1 MFAKITTG
9 SMAAG
14 LINYMDNVK
23 EKDARILIAK
33 GLCTAS
39 HEAICASF
47 EIQASRNHTVTDK
60 MLHIALAFSGN
71 DGHRTKSD
79 EFMTA
84 FALDYLKRM
93 GWDRTQLII
102 IRHDDH
108 DYDHIHMALNIIDDD
123 GKPLDMKFYKTR
135 SQRTCYKMTKEYGL
149 YFAKG
154 KKNVNRSALKGKD
167 KLKYEIADAAMP
179 LLGKCKS
186 LVEFREALVR
196 KGITTTIVPTRDGR
210 GLGIVYTI
218 SDKKFSIGGAKCD
231 QSLKFSA
238 LEQVMDVSNDEDV
251 QMFRG
256 GQYVR
261 PEEGKLTERLSDG
274 KTFEPDY
281 GDDFSNNGN
290 IIELSYEDFVRER
303 EKNMEETIFN
313 PEDAFD
319 MNLRTSNSHQEE
331 SNVASDIAAAAVE
344 LAVGGTQIAPPS
356 GGGGGNDDEWW
367 ERERQRA
374 KQEEAQSQPKTRRGR
389 R

>member
-9 SMAAG
+9 NVAAG

-33 GLCTAS
+33 GLCAAS
-39 HEAICASF
+39 HDAICASF
-47 EIQASRNHTVTDK
+47 EIQASRSHTISEK
-60 MLHIALAFSGN
+60 MLHISLAFSAN
-71 DGHRTKSD
+71 DSHRTKSD

-93 GWDRTQLII
+93 GWDKTQFII

-108 DYDHIHMALNIIDDD
+108 DYDHIHMALNVIGDD
-123 GKPLDMKFYKTR
+123 GKPLDTKFYKTR

-149 YFAKG
+149 YFAKD
-154 KKNVNRSALKGKD
+154 KKCVNRSALKGKD
-167 KLKYEIADAAMP
+167 KLKYEIADTAMA

-186 LVEFREALVR
+186 LAEFREALAQ
-196 KGITTTIVPTRDGR
+196 KGITTTIVPTRDGK
-210 GLGIVYTI
+210 GLGIIYTI
-218 SDKKFSIGGAKCD
+218 SDKKFSISGAKCD

-238 LEQVMDVSNDEDV
+238 LEMVLDVSNDEDV
-251 QMFRG
+251 QMFREG
-256 GQYVR
+256 NYIR
-261 PEEGKLTERLSDG
+261 PMEGRLTERLSDSHAY
-274 KTFEPDY
+274 EPDY
-281 GDDFSNNGN
+281 GDDFTNN
-290 IIELSYEDFVRER
+290 ITELSYEDFAKQRE
-303 EKNMEETIFN
+303 ESWSN

-319 MNLRTSNSHQEE
+319 TTTPQEH
-331 SNVASDIAAAAVE
+331 SDVAYDIATTAVN
-344 LAVGGTQIAPPS
+344 LATGGTQVAPSS

-374 KQEEAQSQPKTRRGR
+374 KQEEVQTRRKGR

>member
-9 SMAAG
+9 SLAAG

-47 EIQASRNHTVTDK
+47 EIQASRNHTVSEK
-60 MLHIALAFSGN
+60 MLHIALAFSEK
-71 DGHRTKSD
+71 DSHRTKSD

-93 GWDRTQLII
+93 GWDETQLII

-108 DYDHIHMALNIIDDD
+108 DYDHIHMALNIIGDD

-135 SQRTCYKMTKEYGL
+135 SQRICYKMTKEYGL
-149 YFAKG
+149 YFAKD

-167 KLKYEIADAAMP
+167 KLKYQVADTAMP
-179 LLGKCKS
+179 LLGQCKS
-186 LVEFREALVR
+186 LKEFREALAK
-196 KGITTTIVPTRDGR
+196 KGIKTTIVPTRDGK

-218 SDKKFSIGGAKCD
+218 TDKKFSIGGAKCD

-238 LEQVMDVSNDEDV
+238 LEKVMDVSDDEDV
-251 QMFRG
+251 QEFRN
-256 GQYVR
+256 GQYTR
-261 PEEGKLTERLSDG
+261 PAEGKLTERLSDDQA
-274 KTFEPDY
+274 FEPVY
-281 GDDFSNNGN
+281 GDDFSDNTT
-290 IIELSYEDFVRER
+290 EMSYEEFVKER
-303 EKNMEETIFN
+303 EKDWGDPAE
-313 PEDAFD
+313 AFD
-319 MNLRTSNSHQEE
+319 MSNTPAPQEDSHLV
-331 SNVASDIAAAAVE
+331 SNIAAAAVE
-344 LAVGGTQIAPPS
+344 LATGGTQIVPSS

-374 KQEEAQSQPKTRRGR
+374 KQNEYQPRRKGR
-389 R
+389 H

>member
-9 SMAAG
+9 SLAAG

-33 GLCTAS
+33 GLCAAS

-47 EIQASRNHTVTDK
+47 EIQASQNHTISEK
-60 MLHIALAFSGN
+60 MLHIALAFSEK
-71 DGHRTKSD
+71 DSHRTKSD

-93 GWDRTQLII
+93 GWDKTQLII

-108 DYDHIHMALNIIDDD
+108 DYDHIHMALNIIGDD

-135 SQRTCYKMTKEYGL
+135 SQRICYKMTKEYGL
-149 YFAKG
+149 YFAKD

-167 KLKYEIADAAMP
+167 KLKYQVADAAMS
-179 LLGKCKS
+179 LLGKCNS
-186 LVEFREALVR
+186 LKEFREVLAK
-196 KGITTTIVPTRDGR
+196 KGIKTTIVPTRDGK

-218 SDKKFSIGGAKCD
+218 TDKKFSIGGAKCD

-238 LEQVMDVSNDEDV
+238 LEKVMDISDDEDV
-251 QMFRG
+251 RMFRG
-256 GQYVR
+256 GQYIR
-261 PEEGKLTERLSDG
+261 PAEGKLTERLTAG
-274 KTFEPDY
+274 QTFEPIY
-281 GDDFSNNGN
+281 GDDFSNN
-290 IIELSYEDFVRER
+290 ITEMSYEEFVKER
-303 EKNMEETIFN
+303 EKDWGDPAE
-313 PEDAFD
+313 AFD
-319 MNLRTSNSHQEE
+319 MSNTPAPQADSHIA
-331 SNVASDIAAAAVE
+331 SNIAAAAVE
-344 LAVGGTQIAPPS
+344 LATGGNQIAPSS

-374 KQEEAQSQPKTRRGR
+374 RQNEFQPRRKGR
-389 R
+389 H

>member
-9 SMAAG
+9 SLAAG

-33 GLCTAS
+33 GLCAVS

-47 EIQASRNHTVTDK
+47 EIQASRNHTISEK
-60 MLHIALAFSGN
+60 MLHISLAFSEN

-84 FALDYLKRM
+84 FALDY
-93 GWDRTQLII
+93 
-102 IRHDDH
+102 
-108 DYDHIHMALNIIDDD
+108 DYDHIHMALNVIGDD
-123 GKPLDMKFYKTR
+123 GKPLDLKFYKTR
-135 SQRTCYKMTKEYGL
+135 SQRTCFKMTKEYGL
-149 YFAKG
+149 YFAKD

-167 KLKYEIADAAMP
+167 KLKYEVADTAIP
-179 LLGKCKS
+179 LLGKYKS
-186 LVEFREALVR
+186 LVEFREALAK
-196 KGITTTIVPTRDGR
+196 KGITTTIVPTRDGK

-218 SDKKFSIGGAKCD
+218 KDKRFSIGGAKCD

-238 LEQVMDVSNDEDV
+238 LEKVMDVSTDEDV
-251 QMFRG
+251 LMFRG

-274 KTFEPDY
+274 QDFEPDY
-281 GDDFSNNGN
+281 GDDFSAG
-290 IIELSYEDFVRER
+290 ITEISYEDFVRER
-303 EKNMEETIFN
+303 EKNMENNTYFN
-313 PEDAFD
+313 PNDAFD
-319 MNLRTSNSHQEE
+319 LSLRNSRQED
-331 SNVASDIAAAAVE
+331 SNVASNIAAAAVE
-344 LAVGGTQIAPPS
+344 LATGGTQIAPSS

-374 KQEEAQSQPKTRRGR
+374 KQEEVQSQPRRKGR
-389 R
+389 H

>member
-1 MFAKITTG
+1 
-9 SMAAG
+9 MAAG

-60 MLHIALAFSGN
+60 ILHIALAFSEK

-93 GWDRTQLII
+93 GWERTQLII

-186 LVEFREALVR
+186 LVEFREALAR
-196 KGITTTIVPTRDGR
+196 KGITTTIVPTRDGK

-218 SDKKFSIGGAKCD
+218 KDKKFSIGGAKCD

-238 LEQVMDVSNDEDV
+238 LEKVMDVSTDEDV

-303 EKNMEETIFN
+303 EKDIEETVCN

-319 MNLRTSNSHQEE
+319 MNLRNSNPHQEE

-344 LAVGGTQIAPPS
+344 LAVGGTQIAPSS

-374 KQEEAQSQPKTRRGR
+374 KQEETQSQPKARRGR

>member
-9 SMAAG
+9 SLAAG

-47 EIQASRNHTVTDK
+47 EIQASRNHTVNEK
-60 MLHIALAFSGN
+60 MLHIALAFSEK
-71 DGHRTKSD
+71 DSHRTKSD

-93 GWDRTQLII
+93 GWDKTQLII

-108 DYDHIHMALNIIDDD
+108 DYDHIHMALNIIGDD

-135 SQRTCYKMTKEYGL
+135 SQSICYKMTKEYGL
-149 YFAKG
+149 YFAKD

-167 KLKYEIADAAMP
+167 KLKYQVADAAMP

-186 LVEFREALVR
+186 LKEFREALA
-196 KGITTTIVPTRDGR
+196 KQGIKTTIVPTRDGK
-210 GLGIVYTI
+210 GLGIVYSIT
-218 SDKKFSIGGAKCD
+218 DKRFSIGGAKCD

-238 LEQVMDVSNDEDV
+238 LERIMDVSDDEDV
-251 QMFRG
+251 RMYRG

-261 PEEGKLTERLSDG
+261 PEEGKLTERLTDG
-274 KTFEPDY
+274 QTFEPVY
-281 GDDFSNNGN
+281 GDDFSDN
-290 IIELSYEDFVRER
+290 IKEMSYEEFVKER
-303 EKNMEETIFN
+303 EKDWGDPAETFDISN
-313 PEDAFD
+313 TSAPQEDSHLA
-319 MNLRTSNSHQEE
+319 SN
-331 SNVASDIAAAAVE
+331 IAAAAVE
-344 LAVGGTQIAPPS
+344 LATGGTQIAPSS

-374 KQEEAQSQPKTRRGR
+374 RQNDVLLSTSEKYQPRRKGR
-389 R
+389 H

>member
-9 SMAAG
+9 SLAAG

-33 GLCTAS
+33 GLCAAS

-47 EIQASRNHTVTDK
+47 EIQASRNHTISEK
-60 MLHIALAFSGN
+60 MLHIALAFSEK
-71 DGHRTKSD
+71 DSHRTKSD

-93 GWDRTQLII
+93 GWDKTQFII

-108 DYDHIHMALNIIDDD
+108 DYDHIHIALNIIDDD

-135 SQRTCYKMTKEYGL
+135 SQRICYKMTKEYGL
-149 YFAKG
+149 YFAKD

-167 KLKYEIADAAMP
+167 KLKYQVADAAMP

-186 LVEFREALVR
+186 LKGFREALA
-196 KGITTTIVPTRDGR
+196 KQGIKTTIVPTRDGK

-218 SDKKFSIGGAKCD
+218 TDKKFSIGGAKCD

-238 LEQVMDVSNDEDV
+238 LERIMDVSDDEDV
-251 QMFRG
+251 QEFRS
-256 GQYVR
+256 GQYTR
-261 PEEGKLTERLSDG
+261 PADGKLTERLSDDQA
-274 KTFEPDY
+274 FEPVY
-281 GDDFSNNGN
+281 GDDFSNN
-290 IIELSYEDFVRER
+290 ITEMSYEEFVKER
-303 EKNMEETIFN
+303 EKDWDD
-313 PEDAFD
+313 PADAFD
-319 MNLRTSNSHQEE
+319 MSNTSAPQGDSHLA
-331 SNVASDIAAAAVE
+331 SNIAATVE
-344 LAVGGTQIAPPS
+344 LATGGTQIAPSS

-374 KQEEAQSQPKTRRGR
+374 KQNEFQPRRKGR
-389 R
+389 H

>member
-9 SMAAG
+9 SLAAG
-14 LINYMDNVK
+14 LINYMDNVQ

-39 HEAICASF
+39 HESICASF
-47 EIQASRNHTVTDK
+47 EIQASRNHTVSEK
-60 MLHIALAFSGN
+60 MLHIALAFSEK
-71 DGHRTKSD
+71 DCHQTKSD

-108 DYDHIHMALNIIDDD
+108 DYDHIHMALNIIGDD

-135 SQRTCYKMTKEYGL
+135 SQRICYKMTKEYGL
-149 YFAKG
+149 YFAKD

-167 KLKYEIADAAMP
+167 KLKYQIADAAMP

-186 LVEFREALVR
+186 LGEFREALA
-196 KGITTTIVPTRDGR
+196 KMGIKTTIVPTRDGK

-218 SDKKFSIGGAKCD
+218 TDKRFSIGGAKCD

-238 LEQVMDVSNDEDV
+238 LEKVMDVSDDEDV
-251 QMFRG
+251 RAFRG
-256 GQYVR
+256 GQYTR
-261 PEEGKLTERLSDG
+261 PAEGRLTEHLSDG
-274 KTFEPDY
+274 QSFEPVY
-281 GDDFSNNGN
+281 GDDFSSNRT
-290 IIELSYEDFVRER
+290 EMSYEEFVRER
-303 EKNMEETIFN
+303 EKDWGDPN
-313 PEDAFD
+313 DAFD
-319 MNLRTSNSHQEE
+319 MSLVSAPKEDGNIATGIAE
-331 SNVASDIAAAAVE
+331 VAAE
-344 LAVGGTQIAPPS
+344 LAIGGTQVAPSS

-374 KQEEAQSQPKTRRGR
+374 KQNEWQPRRKGR
-389 R
+389 H

>member
-9 SMAAG
+9 SLAAG

-47 EIQASRNHTVTDK
+47 EIQASRNHAISEK
-60 MLHIALAFSGN
+60 MLHIALAFSEK
-71 DGHRTKSD
+71 DSHRTKSD

-93 GWDRTQLII
+93 GWDKTQLII

-108 DYDHIHMALNIIDDD
+108 DYDHIHMALNIIGDD

-135 SQRTCYKMTKEYGL
+135 SQRICYKMTKEYGL
-149 YFAKG
+149 YFAKD
-154 KKNVNRSALKGKD
+154 KKKVNRSALKGKD
-167 KLKYEIADAAMP
+167 KLKYQVADAAIP
-179 LLGKCKS
+179 LLGKCRS
-186 LVEFREALVR
+186 LKEFREALAK
-196 KGITTTIVPTRDGR
+196 KGIKTTIVPTRDGK

-218 SDKKFSIGGAKCD
+218 TDKKFSIGGAKCD

-238 LEQVMDVSNDEDV
+238 LEKVMDVSDDEDV
-251 QMFRG
+251 RMYRS

-274 KTFEPDY
+274 KTFEPVY
-281 GDDFSNNGN
+281 GDDFRDN
-290 IIELSYEDFVRER
+290 ITEMSYEDFVKER
-303 EKNMEETIFN
+303 EKDLGDPN
-313 PEDAFD
+313 DAFD
-319 MNLRTSNSHQEE
+319 LSNTSAPQEDSHLA
-331 SNVASDIAAAAVE
+331 SNIAAASVE
-344 LAVGGTQIAPPS
+344 LAVGGTQIAPSS

-374 KQEEAQSQPKTRRGR
+374 RQNEFQPRRKGR
-389 R
+389 H

>member
-9 SMAAG
+9 SLAAG

-47 EIQASRNHTVTDK
+47 EIQASRNHTVSEK
-60 MLHIALAFSGN
+60 MLHIALAFSGK
-71 DGHRTKSD
+71 DSHRTKSD

-93 GWDRTQLII
+93 GWDKTQLII

-108 DYDHIHMALNIIDDD
+108 DYDHIHMALNIIGDD

-135 SQRTCYKMTKEYGL
+135 SQRICYKMTKEYGL
-149 YFAKG
+149 YFAKD

-167 KLKYEIADAAMP
+167 KLKYQIADAAMP

-186 LVEFREALVR
+186 LKEFREALA
-196 KGITTTIVPTRDGR
+196 KQGIKTTIVPTRDGK

-218 SDKKFSIGGAKCD
+218 TDKKFSIGGAKCD
-231 QSLKFSA
+231 QSLKFSV
-238 LEQVMDVSNDEDV
+238 LERVLDVSDDEDV

-261 PEEGKLTERLSDG
+261 LEEGKLTERLTDDQ
-274 KTFEPDY
+274 TFEPVY
-281 GDDFSNNGN
+281 GDDFSDN
-290 IIELSYEDFVRER
+290 IKEMSYEEFVKER
-303 EKNMEETIFN
+303 EKDWGDPME
-313 PEDAFD
+313 AFD
-319 MNLRTSNSHQEE
+319 MSSTSAPQADSHL
-331 SNVASDIAAAAVE
+331 ASDIAAVAVE
-344 LAVGGTQIAPPS
+344 LATGGTQIAPS
-356 GGGGGNDDEWW
+356 SGGGGNDDEWW

-374 KQEEAQSQPKTRRGR
+374 KQNEYQPRRKGR
-389 R
+389 H

>member
-9 SMAAG
+9 SLAAG

-60 MLHIALAFSGN
+60 MLHIALAFSEK

-108 DYDHIHMALNIIDDD
+108 DYDHIHMALNVIGDD

-135 SQRTCYKMTKEYGL
+135 SQRTCFKMTKEYGL
-149 YFAKG
+149 YFAKD

-186 LVEFREALVR
+186 LVEFREALAK

-238 LEQVMDVSNDEDV
+238 LEKVMDVSTDEDV

-303 EKNMEETIFN
+303 EKNMEETVFC

-319 MNLRTSNSHQEE
+319 MNLRNSNSHQED

-344 LAVGGTQIAPPS
+344 LATGGTQIAPSS

-367 ERERQRA
+367 ERERQRS
-374 KQEEAQSQPKTRRGR
+374 KQEEAQSQPRRKGR
-389 R
+389 H

>member
-14 LINYMDNVK
+14 LISYMDNVK

-60 MLHIALAFSGN
+60 MLHIALAFSEK

-93 GWDRTQLII
+93 GWERTQLII

-186 LVEFREALVR
+186 LVEFREALAR

-210 GLGIVYTI
+210 GLGIVYAI
-218 SDKKFSIGGAKCD
+218 KDKKFSIGGAKCD

-238 LEQVMDVSNDEDV
+238 LEKVMDVSNDEDV

-303 EKNMEETIFN
+303 EKTMENNTYFN
-313 PEDAFD
+313 PSDAFD
-319 MNLRTSNSHQEE
+319 MSLRNSHQEE

-344 LAVGGTQIAPPS
+344 LAVGGTQIAPSS

-374 KQEEAQSQPKTRRGR
+374 KQEETQSQPRPRRGR

>member
-60 MLHIALAFSGN
+60 MLHIALAFSEK

-93 GWDRTQLII
+93 GWERTQLII

-186 LVEFREALVR
+186 LVEFRETLAR

-238 LEQVMDVSNDEDV
+238 LEKVMDVSTDEDV

-303 EKNMEETIFN
+303 EKTMENNTYFN
-313 PEDAFD
+313 PSDAFD
-319 MNLRTSNSHQEE
+319 MSLRNSHQED

-344 LAVGGTQIAPPS
+344 LAVGGTQIAPSS

-374 KQEEAQSQPKTRRGR
+374 KQEEAQSQPRPRRGR

>member
-9 SMAAG
+9 SLAAG

-47 EIQASRNHTVTDK
+47 EIQANRNHSISEK
-60 MLHIALAFSGN
+60 MLHIALAFSEK
-71 DGHRTKSD
+71 DSHRTKSD

-93 GWDRTQLII
+93 GWDKTQLII

-108 DYDHIHMALNIIDDD
+108 DYDHIHMALNIIGDD

-135 SQRTCYKMTKEYGL
+135 SQRICYKMTKEYGL

-167 KLKYEIADAAMP
+167 KLKYQVADAAMP

-186 LVEFREALVR
+186 LKEFRKALAK
-196 KGITTTIVPTRDGR
+196 KGIKTTIVPTRDGK
-210 GLGIVYTI
+210 GLGLVYTI
-218 SDKKFSIGGAKCD
+218 TDKTFSIGGAKCD

-238 LEQVMDVSNDEDV
+238 LEKVLDVSDDEDV
-251 QMFRG
+251 QEFRG
-256 GQYVR
+256 GQYIR
-261 PEEGKLTERLSDG
+261 PAEGKLTERLSDDQA
-274 KTFEPDY
+274 FEPVY
-281 GDDFSNNGN
+281 GDDFAQQHLSDN
-290 IIELSYEDFVRER
+290 IIEMSYEDFVKER
-303 EKNMEETIFN
+303 EKDWGD
-313 PEDAFD
+313 PADAFD
-319 MNLRTSNSHQEE
+319 MSNTPAPQEDSHLA
-331 SNVASDIAAAAVE
+331 SNIAAAAVE
-344 LAVGGTQIAPPS
+344 LATGGTQIAPSS
-356 GGGGGNDDEWW
+356 GGGGGNDDDWW

-374 KQEEAQSQPKTRRGR
+374 KQNEFQPRRKGR
-389 R
+389 H